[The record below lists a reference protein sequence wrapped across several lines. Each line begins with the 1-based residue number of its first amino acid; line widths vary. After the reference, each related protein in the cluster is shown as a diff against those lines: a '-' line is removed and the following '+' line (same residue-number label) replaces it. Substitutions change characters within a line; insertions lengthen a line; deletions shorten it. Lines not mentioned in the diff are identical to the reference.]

1 MKYFDESRGGFWY
14 SSKYRPLMNTLLHM
28 AKMEPIE
35 GAELYKGIPQ
45 LLVMAAAIGL
55 TKGIREPVDSG
66 GKNRNDVFIGGWNS
80 GTFHGQSLSFWAAL
94 IVWLEEGDDEALML
108 KPENDPELL
117 EKFNLLA
124 MGGLSYLNKKQF
136 SSGGTD
142 STGYTVIT
150 DELNDAI
157 NKLKKKK

>member
-14 SSKYRPLMNTLLHM
+14 SSKYRPLMNTLTHM
-28 AKMEPIE
+28 LKMDAIE
-35 GAELYKGIPQ
+35 GAGLYKTVPQ
-45 LLVMAAAIGL
+45 ILVMAAAIGL

-66 GKNRNDVFIGGWNS
+66 TKNRNDVFIGGWS
-80 GTFHGQSLSFWAAL
+80 DTLHGQSLSFWAAL
-94 IVWLEEGDDEALML
+94 IVWLEEGDDDALIL
-108 KPENDPELL
+108 KPENDPELM

-157 NKLKKKK
+157 NKLRKKK